1 MKNFSQMA
9 QAELD
14 GRPLN
19 ICLLSYRGNPTV
31 GGQGVYIKYL
41 SRALRDLGH
50 SVDVIAG
57 PPYPDL
63 ADDIRLHRLPGL
75 DLYNPNHLFRPR
87 SYRALLSP
95 LNQVEF
101 LSMSSG
107 GFPEPFTFGERVPSF
122 LRKKKLSYDI
132 VHDNQCLGYGLLRLP
147 AMGYPT
153 VATIHH
159 PITVDRES
167 ELKSAPNF
175 VKRIKVRRWYSFIR
189 MQLKVARQFSNI
201 ITVSE
206 CSKKDISQDF
216 QIPAERFR
224 VVPNGINTDFFYPL
238 KGIERRPH
246 HLLVTNSADMP
257 LKGLKYLMLAMAS
270 MKKKRPIH
278 LTIIGA
284 PKKNGVIERL
294 VAELEISDVVHFTG
308 RIRGEDFARHYAE
321 ATVAVIPSLYE
332 GFGMPAGEAMAC
344 GIPVVS
350 TTGGALPEV
359 VGDAGMLVPPGE
371 SEALERAIAFLLD
384 HPEKRSEFGEAG
396 LKRVQD
402 SLTWEHAARK
412 TVNVYKEEILA
423 YRGLQQAAPGA
434 GNEGARRRVR
444 CGTPSL

>member
-1 MKNFSQMA
+1 MVLGADAAVENFSQSVRNK
-9 QAELD
+9 LD
-14 GRPLN
+14 SRPLS

-31 GGQGVYIKYL
+31 GGQGVYINYL

-50 SVDVIAG
+50 RVDVIAG
-57 PPYPDL
+57 PPYPHL
-63 ADDIRLHRLPGL
+63 GENIHLHKLPGL
-75 DLYNPNHLFRPR
+75 DLYNPEHLFRPR

-95 LNQVEF
+95 LNQLEL

-122 LRKKKLSYDI
+122 LRRAKFSYDI
-132 VHDNQCLGYGLLRLP
+132 IHDNQCLAYGLLRLP
-147 AMGYPT
+147 AMGFPT

-175 VKRIKVRRWYSFIR
+175 VKRIKVKRWYSFIR
-189 MQLKVARQFSNI
+189 MQLRVARQLSNI

-206 CSKKDISQDF
+206 CSKNDISRDF

-224 VVPNGINTDFFYPL
+224 VVRNGINTDFFYPL
-238 KGIERRPH
+238 KGVERRPH

-257 LKGLKYLMLAMAS
+257 LKGLKYLLLAVAS
-270 MKKKRPIH
+270 LKKKRPVR
-278 LTIIGA
+278 LTVIGA

-294 VAELEISDVVHFTG
+294 VSDLGISDVLQFTG
-308 RIRGEDFARHYAE
+308 RIPNEDFARHYAE
-321 ATVAVIPSLYE
+321 ATMAVIPSLYE

-344 GIPVVS
+344 GVPVVS

-359 VGDAGMLVPPGE
+359 VGDAGMLVPPAD
-371 SEALERAIAFLLD
+371 SAALERAIGDLLD
-384 HPEKRSEFGEAG
+384 HPEKRAALGQAG
-396 LKRVQD
+396 LKRVTE

-412 TVNVYKEEILA
+412 TVSVYKEEIRA
-423 YRGLQQAAPGA
+423 YRRLQ
-434 GNEGARRRVR
+434 
-444 CGTPSL
+444 